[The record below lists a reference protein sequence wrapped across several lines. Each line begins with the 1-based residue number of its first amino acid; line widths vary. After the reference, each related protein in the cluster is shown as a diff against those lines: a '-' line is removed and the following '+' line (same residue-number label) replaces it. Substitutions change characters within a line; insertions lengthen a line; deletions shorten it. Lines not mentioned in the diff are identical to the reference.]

1 MYVQAGRLTIVA
13 HTNWLGDALRCF
25 RLSYT
30 QLLLLIVLHI
40 FLSFARAAAF
50 AELVVEAVHFQ
61 ELLLLVLL
69 LHVPWWCCC
78 S

>member
-1 MYVQAGRLTIVA
+1 MPCAAASHACTATSGVK
-13 HTNWLGDALRCF
+13 CF